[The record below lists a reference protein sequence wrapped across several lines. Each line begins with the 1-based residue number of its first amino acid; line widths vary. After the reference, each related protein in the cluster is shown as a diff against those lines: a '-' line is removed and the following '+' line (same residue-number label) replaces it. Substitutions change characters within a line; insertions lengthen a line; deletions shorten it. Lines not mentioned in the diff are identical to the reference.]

1 VSNKQ
6 NVLVRSA
13 ANLRLTC
20 EVVDG
25 KLVTHLG
32 YAAGVFPIISEPG
45 EGIIIRAE
53 GMELIIERSGK

>member
-1 VSNKQ
+1 MSNKQ
-6 NVLVRSA
+6 NVLVRSVA
-13 ANLRLTC
+13 PLKLIC

-32 YAAGVFPIISEPG
+32 YAAGMFPIISEPG

-53 GMELIIERSGK
+53 GMELIVERSGK